1 MVNFLNFVMQEWL
14 LVSGLAALIIVYSW
28 SERIKSGLPI
38 STHELTGLLNS
49 EKAVVLDIRASAEF
63 KAGHLIDAVSIPHEK
78 INTDVAILEKY
89 KTKIIIIVDKMGQH
103 SGHIGRVLA
112 KQGYDVRRLSG
123 GISEWQNQNLPL
135 IKGK

>member
-1 MVNFLNFVMQEWL
+1 MNLLNFVMQEWWL
-14 LVSGLAALIIVYSW
+14 FGLLAALIMAYSW

-38 STHELTGLLNS
+38 STHELTTLLNT
-49 EKAVVLDIRASAEF
+49 EKAVVLDIRPATEF
-63 KAGHLIDAVSIPHEK
+63 KAGHLVGAFNISYEK
-78 INTDVAILEKY
+78 VNSDLNVLDKY
-89 KTKIIIIVDKMGQH
+89 KNQIIIVVDKMGQH
-103 SGHIGRVLA
+103 SGHIGRLLA